1 MLAFTS
7 LFSRRTCR
15 FPSRADLELE
25 FIALRQQLAVQRRQ
39 RPHRTRISSIDRLLW
54 VWLYRLWPR
63 CPDVIVVLKSA
74 TVILMTPNSR
84 DPSFRVCFRRRS
96 PPTSRCHHKWS
107 WMVLS
112 FHYTPVDESFARLY
126 LCPNPPWN
134 PDICEKPPPRKPPKN
149 PLRKPPTGAG
159 TPWGTIDGRG
169 ATLNTG
175 AAEEKILG
183 P

>member
-1 MLAFTS
+1 MAL
-7 LFSRRTCR
+7 L
-15 FPSRADLELE
+15 PADLSVSQPRG
-25 FIALRQQLAVQRRQ
+25 FGARGHCAPRLAYSPASPAS
-39 RPHRTRISSIDRLLW
+39 RPHSALLHRSAP
-54 VWLYRLWPR
+54 VGMALPTMAAVSR
-63 CPDVIVVLKSA
+63 CNRGAKVGHRDS
-74 TVILMTPNSR
+74 ILMTPNSR

-112 FHYTPVDESFARLY
+112 FHYTPVDENFARLY